1 MYEKFYNTDIKAI
14 ISKANVIFA
23 PVLPSA
29 ANHVPSCDLSVEK
42 DHCTKLTSSQWH
54 EIGKRATEYRV
65 ASSILDKSCGYM
77 IMNHTK
83 YIATKLLSIAWL
95 KTLINIHT

>member
-1 MYEKFYNTDIKAI
+1 MYEQFYNTDIKAV

-29 ANHVPSCDLSVEK
+29 TDHVSSHGHSVEK
-42 DHCTKLTSSQWH
+42 GRYTKLTSSQWH
-54 EIGKRATEYRV
+54 EIGKRANEYRV

-77 IMNHTK
+77 IMNHIK
-83 YIATKLLSIAWL
+83 YVAT
-95 KTLINIHT
+95 